1 MPVAIRVGLWLT
13 FFVFLNKYRKMQI
26 NYIGTYLSWYTFVF
40 KSIAAINYLQ
50 VMKNGGN
57 CHAEYP

>member
-1 MPVAIRVGLWLT
+1 MRKSD
-13 FFVFLNKYRKMQI
+13 FQNK
-26 NYIGTYLSWYTFVF
+26 SYTFVF

-57 CHAEYP
+57 SHAEYP